1 MLINLMEFKSKSE
14 LIGLPP
20 LSLSK
25 NIGKI
30 DKPISLLKDKDKLI
44 IVGYVYIKDI
54 AKDRGIRMVNSIKE
68 YLENSFD
75 DTVKVLVMP
84 VLSEEKQGIEV
95 LNPVFADNNFINMLN
110 ENYKKILKLLSE
122 KSLKNE

>member
-1 MLINLMEFKSKSE
+1 MEFKSKSE

-20 LSLSK
+20 LSLNK
-25 NIGKI
+25 TIGKI

-54 AKDRGIRMVNSIKE
+54 AKDRGIRLVNSIKE

>member
-1 MLINLMEFKSKSE
+1 MEFKSKSE

-20 LSLSK
+20 LSLNK
-25 NIGKI
+25 TIGKI

-44 IVGYVYIKDI
+44 IVGYVYIKDTP
-54 AKDRGIRMVNSIKE
+54 KDRGIRMVNSIKE

>member
-1 MLINLMEFKSKSE
+1 MEFKSKSE

>member
-1 MLINLMEFKSKSE
+1 MEFKSKSE

-20 LSLSK
+20 LSLNK

-44 IVGYVYIKDI
+44 IVGYVYIKDTP
-54 AKDRGIRMVNSIKE
+54 KDRGIRMVNSIKE

-84 VLSEEKQGIEV
+84 VLSAEKQGIEV

-110 ENYKKILKLLSE
+110 ENYEKILKLLAE
-122 KSLKNE
+122 KSSKNE

>member
-1 MLINLMEFKSKSE
+1 MEFKSKSE

-20 LSLSK
+20 LSLNK

-54 AKDRGIRMVNSIKE
+54 AKDRGIRMVNSIKD

-84 VLSEEKQGIEV
+84 VLSAEKQGIEV
-95 LNPVFADNNFINMLN
+95 LNPVFADNNFVNMLN
-110 ENYKKILKLLSE
+110 ENYEKILKLLAE
-122 KSLKNE
+122 KSPKNE